1 MQWPG
6 QHLTNHHVGR
16 LGHPWKPL
24 GWAGVRRGD
33 GGNRRVLEDL
43 FWPEQVSATFRAF
56 ATIRVKTK
64 YTYHLKIAFYNLCSS
79 EDWVLTPH
87 SLN

>member
-1 MQWPG
+1 MHGNPLAG
-6 QHLTNHHVGR
+6 QGS
-16 LGHPWKPL
+16 
-24 GWAGVRRGD
+24 
-33 GGNRRVLEDL
+33 GGEMVENRRVLEDL